1 MLATSR
7 NRTDRPRREFDVT
20 TTTPLTV
27 IRFEVIDMSYL
38 AMQTENAVKF
48 EVQSWVIKIE
58 EKTKQ
63 N

>member
-1 MLATSR
+1 MEP
-7 NRTDRPRREFDVT
+7 DHPRREFDVA